1 MRFLV
6 GLTVIIAFVAL
17 YVVWLRPLMRKTG
30 WGAAFLEHIEPLER
44 ALWWKSETI
53 LWARSKIVTGLLLTV
68 LTQAG
73 SIDITPLMPFV
84 PDAIEPLVKF
94 AWNLLPL
101 TITVMGW
108 IDERLRK
115 KTTQPIEIV
124 AMRTD
129 APIEVKVAAA
139 EAEAKSA
146 EAVAAAQEA
155 KAV

>member
-1 MRFLV
+1 MKFLI
-6 GLTVIIAFVAL
+6 GLTAIIAFVAL
-17 YVVWLRPLMRKTG
+17 YVVWLRPLMRRTA
-30 WGAAFLEHIEPLER
+30 WGAAFLERIEPLER

-84 PDAIEPLVKF
+84 PDAAEPFVKF

-101 TITVMGW
+101 VIAAMGW

-115 KTTQPIEIV
+115 ETTKPLEIV

-139 EAEAKSA
+139 EADAA
-146 EAVAAAQEA
+146 NANAVAAAQEA